1 MSLIKIPDKLDI
13 TITNDD
19 EFLEVEKIFLDA
31 INDKDQKSEE
41 FIEKIVLLLN
51 IYEGSTKLKYSDY
64 F

>member
-1 MSLIKIPDKLDI
+1 MSLIKIPDKLNI

-31 INDKDQKSEE
+31 INGQKSEE
-41 FIEKIVLLLN
+41 FIEEIVLLLN
-51 IYEGSTKLKYSDY
+51 IYEGSIKLKYSDY